1 MKMTLEYKNLTIT
14 MVTDGETPRDAADL
28 ASTLFSW
35 TFEQPI
41 ELGILNE
48 EDDTIYC
55 EGIEP
60 TSERE
65 IEGL

>member
-1 MKMTLEYKNLTIT
+1 MKMTLEYSNLTIT
-14 MVTDGETPRDAADL
+14 MQTDGETPKDATDL

-35 TFEQPI
+35 MFDQEI
-41 ELGILNE
+41 ILGITNE
-48 EDDTIYC
+48 EDDTVYC

-60 TSERE
+60 TDERE